1 MITEKILRED
11 PSLIPLLT
19 GLPAETFWQL
29 VEAVEKEYPTYE
41 RQRHARPERKRAVG
55 GGRTCDVPLVIRM
68 AMLLTYLRLPINQAL
83 VAKLFG
89 STQSDVSRD
98 LRRLL
103 PLLKQVLPSPDLWE
117 MVETDQALTEADRLK
132 LADLVAGQVLVD
144 ATEQEGYRA
153 QDSATRKAHYS
164 GKKAQ
169 GIAPTYRSTR
179 PSRKYSKKLSK
190 DKSV

>member
-1 MITEKILRED
+1 MITAKILRED

-41 RQRHARPERKRAVG
+41 RQRHARPDRKRAAG

-68 AMLLTYLRLPINQAL
+68 AMLLTYLRLHINQTL

-117 MVETDQALTEADRLK
+117 MVETDQALTEADQLK
-132 LADLVAGQVLVD
+132 LADLVAGQVLAD
-144 ATEQEGYRA
+144 AAEQQGYRA
-153 QDSATRKAHYS
+153 QDSATRKAYYS
-164 GKKAQ
+164 GKKDVYPQ
-169 GIAPTYRSTR
+169 YPKGD
-179 PSRKYSKKLSK
+179 LS
-190 DKSV
+190 